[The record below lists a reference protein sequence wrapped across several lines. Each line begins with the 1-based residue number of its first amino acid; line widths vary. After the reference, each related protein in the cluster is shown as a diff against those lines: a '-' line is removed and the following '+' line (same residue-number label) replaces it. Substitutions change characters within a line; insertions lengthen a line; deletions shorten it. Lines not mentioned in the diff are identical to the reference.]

1 MKEKRK
7 ICIIASAPGSIVSFW
22 KTNIEKI
29 SQYFDVYIVANFND
43 PDVFNDINIKGCKS
57 INIQRRPTIWSSLKA
72 IRELVIY
79 FNEQNFDGFVS
90 MSSNASLVSSIAGKI
105 AKIPFRARIFT
116 GQIWAIRGGLF
127 KLFFK
132 TIDRITVTLNTHIL
146 VDGRSQQEF
155 LVKNGVLKNMQ
166 STVLANGSICGVDI
180 EKFCPNQQIRIDE
193 RKKLGFTEEDV
204 VFTFM
209 GRINR
214 DKGTYEL
221 LEAFNRLTKQYM
233 NAKLLF
239 IGNKEGV
246 DESAFEKFDN
256 IKYNSN
262 LIFYGYTKT
271 PFFALQ
277 AGDVFCLPSYREGF
291 GMSVIEAAALS
302 MPVIA
307 SDAYGLRDSF
317 VDGETG
323 KKCKVMDVDSLY
335 EAMEYFY
342 KNPEDRILYGKS
354 GRTRVVNLFSKE
366 LVSKCWAEYL
376 NNNIK
381 NE

>member
-132 TIDRITVTLNTHIL
+132 TIDRITVALNTHIL

-214 DKGTYEL
+214 DKGTYDL

-262 LIFYGYTKT
+262 LSFYGYTKT

-342 KNPEDRILYGKS
+342 QNPEDRILYGKS

-376 NNNIK
+376 NNNVK
-381 NE
+381 